1 MSRFAKL
8 RQNVRSALG
17 RDGDTNEEET
27 TEPTIE
33 ELEKEEEESRKHEY
47 RLMIILEKV
56 RDIYFQRKL
65 VGSIEISRSFLAT
78 SNSISCDVDGTT
90 EADSHSLEAHGPEEN
105 KIPLLAKVTITNA
118 TRLLN
123 RMEVRARHYRSKAY
137 KEDLSISGSINITD
151 PLGFTSVSISCS
163 ASMVSLLTHGGENG
177 HNTV

>member
-1 MSRFAKL
+1 MSHFAKF

-17 RDGDTNEEET
+17 RDSDGNEEESV
-27 TEPTIE
+27 EPTVE

-56 RDIYFQRKL
+56 REIYFQRKL
-65 VGSIEISRSFLAT
+65 VGSIEISRSFLAA

-90 EADSHSLEAHGPEEN
+90 EADAHTLEVHGAEEN
-105 KIPLLAKVTITNA
+105 KVPLLAKVTINNA

-137 KEDLSISGSINITD
+137 KEDLAISGSINITD
-151 PLGFTSVSISCS
+151 PLGFTSVSTSCN
-163 ASMVSLLTHGGENG
+163 ASMVSLLTHGGEHDHG
-177 HNTV
+177 TV